1 MEVKQLSRV
10 ISSTGKIHQ
19 NQEVWSLRGG
29 LCTLKATHYK
39 DAPKVLVKYEK
50 QNKNCN
56 SNSRWL

>member
-10 ISSTGKIHQ
+10 VSSTGKIHQ

-39 DAPKVLVKYEK
+39 DAPKVLVKNERKTTNDNAKYV
-50 QNKNCN
+50 
-56 SNSRWL
+56 

>member
-29 LCTLKATHYK
+29 GYALSKPLI
-39 DAPKVLVKYEK
+39 VKMLRK
-50 QNKNCN
+50 C
-56 SNSRWL
+56 W